1 MSAAE
6 GNQTHAAA
14 SELPLTG
21 KRTPPVCACRSFQVY
36 ELPGSVEVHLTAD
49 HGQTIAWS
57 LSPRMAAALG
67 AKLKFHGRHAAEL
80 HPLSRVPQCS
90 EERGEGGDSRPS
102 SPGGDL

>member
-67 AKLKFHGRHAAEL
+67 AKLKFHGHHA
-80 HPLSRVPQCS
+80 SCVPQQR
-90 EERGEGGDSRPS
+90 EERSEGGDSRPS
-102 SPGGDL
+102 QPGGSL

>member
-67 AKLKFHGRHAAEL
+67 AKLKFHGRHAAEI
-80 HPLSRVPQCS
+80 HPL
-90 EERGEGGDSRPS
+90 GGS
-102 SPGGDL
+102 L